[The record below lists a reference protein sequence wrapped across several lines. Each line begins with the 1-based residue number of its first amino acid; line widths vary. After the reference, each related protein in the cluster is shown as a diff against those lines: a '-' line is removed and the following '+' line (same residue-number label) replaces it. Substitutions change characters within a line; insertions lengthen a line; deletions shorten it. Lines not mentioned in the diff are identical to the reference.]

1 VIPVIRNPSH
11 APRKKAPPREKMD
24 ALASRVPRHLA
35 IKVKRWV
42 GPFDWVIHTP
52 GVLPLLEP
60 ARSTMVETIRRAMR
74 NGRTP
79 QVYGMNQ
86 EEFAEAW
93 LEA

>member
-1 VIPVIRNPSH
+1 VIPVIRKSAH
-11 APRKKAPPREKMD
+11 ASRIKAPPREKMD
-24 ALASRVPRHLA
+24 ALATRVPRHLA

-42 GPFDWVIHTP
+42 GPFDWVIRAP
-52 GVLPLLEP
+52 GVLLLLTP
-60 ARSTMVETIRRAMR
+60 AWRPMDEAIRGARR
-74 NGRTP
+74 KGRTP